1 MGKKTTFNI
10 TPTRKPIVVEL
21 LKKQHTI
28 GTLATSFGVTDKTM
42 SKALKKAGIVP
53 ARYRQVGIANI
64 KSRMFERL
72 ETVDKDKDYVEL
84 AMKLV
89 DKYDTEDTNIPKST
103 GSDKKLNASIQLAIL
118 AELADD

>member
-10 TPTRKPIVVEL
+10 TPTRMPIVVAMLE
-21 LKKQHTI
+21 KQHTI

-42 SKALKKAGIVP
+42 SKALKNAKIDPAKYRRKGISD
-53 ARYRQVGIANI
+53 I

-89 DKYDTEDTNIPKST
+89 DKYDDNDDVVPKST
-103 GSDKKLNASIQLAIL
+103 GSDKKLNASIQAKIL
-118 AELADD
+118 LELSDD